1 MPPIVSIVGRS
12 KSGKTTLIEK
22 LIVEL
27 KSRGYHVATA
37 KHTHR
42 NMTLPES
49 DKDSDR
55 HLKAGSEASL
65 IVDPHGLMMIKPLQ
79 KELTLAQIAQII
91 GEDYDLILT
100 EGYKQ
105 DDAPKIE
112 VHRKENAPPLTDV
125 KKLFAVVTDEP
136 LDTKVRQFALD
147 DVKAYRGFTR
157 NRLHQ
162 TEPGTLHTAGQRRAH
177 RPERFHRRICGKCH
191 HGHGRQPQR
200 RRENRYPQNLPEKR
214 SLEGYSLSLSGRG
227 QERVTPVVNAPI
239 QVISVL
245 DFLFC
250 YCLGFRISDLVFFRL
265 YPSELFLQLPD
276 AQVQHRGTAVR
287 TGIRQVHLLQLPD

>member
-42 NMTLPES
+42 DMTLPES

-65 IVDPHGLMMIKPLQ
+65 IVDPHGLMMIRPLQ

-147 DVKAYRGFTR
+147 DVKPIADLLETGFIKP
-157 NRLHQ
+157 NRERFTLLVNDVPIALNAFTQ
-162 TEPGTLHTAGQRRAH
+162 EIVENVVLAMANNLKGVGKIGTLK
-177 RPERFHRRICGKCH
+177 I
-191 HGHGRQPQR
+191 
-200 RRENRYPQNLPEKR
+200 
-214 SLEGYSLSLSGRG
+214 
-227 QERVTPVVNAPI
+227 
-239 QVISVL
+239 
-245 DFLFC
+245 FLKKE
-250 YCLGFRISDLVFFRL
+250 S
-265 YPSELFLQLPD
+265 
-276 AQVQHRGTAVR
+276 
-287 TGIRQVHLLQLPD
+287 

>member
-55 HLKAGSEASL
+55 HLKAGSETSL
-65 IVDPHGLMMIKPLQ
+65 IVDPHGLMMIRPLQ
-79 KELTLAQIAQII
+79 KELNLAQIAQIF

-112 VHRKENAPPLTDV
+112 VHRKDNAPPLTDV

-147 DVKAYRGFTR
+147 DIKPIADLLETGFIKP
-157 NRLHQ
+157 NRERFTLLVNDVPIVLNAF
-162 TEPGTLHTAGQRRAH
+162 TGEIVENVVLAMANNLKGVGKIGTLK
-177 RPERFHRRICGKCH
+177 I
-191 HGHGRQPQR
+191 
-200 RRENRYPQNLPEKR
+200 
-214 SLEGYSLSLSGRG
+214 
-227 QERVTPVVNAPI
+227 
-239 QVISVL
+239 
-245 DFLFC
+245 FLKKE
-250 YCLGFRISDLVFFRL
+250 V
-265 YPSELFLQLPD
+265 
-276 AQVQHRGTAVR
+276 
-287 TGIRQVHLLQLPD
+287 

>member
-42 NMTLPES
+42 DMTSPQS

-55 HLKAGSEASL
+55 HLKAGSETSL
-65 IVDPHGLMMIKPLQ
+65 IIDPHGLMMIKPVQ
-79 KELTLAQIAQII
+79 KELNLTQIAQII

-125 KKLFAVVTDEP
+125 KKLFAIATDEP

-147 DVKAYRGFTR
+147 DIKAIADLLETGFIQP
-157 NRLHQ
+157 NRERFTLLVNDVPIALNAF
-162 TEPGTLHTAGQRRAH
+162 TEEIVENVVLAMANNLKGVGKIGTLK
-177 RPERFHRRICGKCH
+177 I
-191 HGHGRQPQR
+191 
-200 RRENRYPQNLPEKR
+200 
-214 SLEGYSLSLSGRG
+214 
-227 QERVTPVVNAPI
+227 
-239 QVISVL
+239 
-245 DFLFC
+245 FLKKE
-250 YCLGFRISDLVFFRL
+250 V
-265 YPSELFLQLPD
+265 
-276 AQVQHRGTAVR
+276 
-287 TGIRQVHLLQLPD
+287 

>member
-1 MPPIVSIVGRS
+1 MPPIVSIIGRS

-42 NMTLPES
+42 DMTSPES

-65 IVDPHGLMMIKPLQ
+65 IIDPHGLMMIKPLQ
-79 KELTLAQIAQII
+79 KELTLTQIAQII

-112 VHRKENAPPLTDV
+112 VHRKANAPPLTDV
-125 KKLFAVVTDEP
+125 KKLFAIVTDEP
-136 LDTKVRQFALD
+136 LDTKIRQFALD
-147 DVKAYRGFTR
+147 DIKAIADLLETGFINPNRERFTLLVNDVPIVLNAFTEEFVKNVTLSMADSLKGVGKI
-157 NRLHQ
+157 
-162 TEPGTLHTAGQRRAH
+162 GTLK
-177 RPERFHRRICGKCH
+177 I
-191 HGHGRQPQR
+191 
-200 RRENRYPQNLPEKR
+200 
-214 SLEGYSLSLSGRG
+214 
-227 QERVTPVVNAPI
+227 
-239 QVISVL
+239 
-245 DFLFC
+245 FLKKE
-250 YCLGFRISDLVFFRL
+250 V
-265 YPSELFLQLPD
+265 
-276 AQVQHRGTAVR
+276 
-287 TGIRQVHLLQLPD
+287 

>member
-42 NMTLPES
+42 DMTLPES

-65 IVDPHGLMMIKPLQ
+65 IVDPHGLMMIRPLQ
-79 KELTLAQIAQII
+79 KELNLAQIAQIF

-112 VHRKENAPPLTDV
+112 VHRKDNAPPLTDV

-147 DVKAYRGFTR
+147 DVKPIADLLETGFIKP
-157 NRLHQ
+157 NRERFTLLVNDVPIVLNAF
-162 TEPGTLHTAGQRRAH
+162 TGEIVENVVLAMANNLKGVGKIGTLKI
-177 RPERFHRRICGKCH
+177 FLKK
-191 HGHGRQPQR
+191 
-200 RRENRYPQNLPEKR
+200 ENK
-214 SLEGYSLSLSGRG
+214 
-227 QERVTPVVNAPI
+227 
-239 QVISVL
+239 
-245 DFLFC
+245 
-250 YCLGFRISDLVFFRL
+250 
-265 YPSELFLQLPD
+265 
-276 AQVQHRGTAVR
+276 
-287 TGIRQVHLLQLPD
+287 

>member
-65 IVDPHGLMMIKPLQ
+65 IVDPHGLMMIRPLQ
-79 KELTLAQIAQII
+79 KELNLAQIAQIF

-112 VHRKENAPPLTDV
+112 VHRKDNAPPLTDV

-147 DVKAYRGFTR
+147 DVKPIADLLETGFIKP
-157 NRLHQ
+157 NRERFTLLVNDVPIVLNAF
-162 TEPGTLHTAGQRRAH
+162 TGEIVENVVLAMANNLKGVGKIGTLKI
-177 RPERFHRRICGKCH
+177 FLKK
-191 HGHGRQPQR
+191 
-200 RRENRYPQNLPEKR
+200 ENK
-214 SLEGYSLSLSGRG
+214 
-227 QERVTPVVNAPI
+227 
-239 QVISVL
+239 
-245 DFLFC
+245 
-250 YCLGFRISDLVFFRL
+250 
-265 YPSELFLQLPD
+265 
-276 AQVQHRGTAVR
+276 
-287 TGIRQVHLLQLPD
+287 

>member
-27 KSRGYHVATA
+27 KSRGYHIATA

-42 NMTLPES
+42 DMTLPES

-55 HLKAGSEASL
+55 HLKAGSETSL

-79 KELTLAQIAQII
+79 KELNLTQIAQII

-125 KKLFAVVTDEP
+125 KKLFAVVTDEQ

-147 DVKAYRGFTR
+147 DVKPIADLLETGFIKP
-157 NRLHQ
+157 NRERFTLEVNGVPIALNAF
-162 TEPGTLHTAGQRRAH
+162 TEEIVENVVLAMANNLKGVGKIGTLK
-177 RPERFHRRICGKCH
+177 I
-191 HGHGRQPQR
+191 
-200 RRENRYPQNLPEKR
+200 
-214 SLEGYSLSLSGRG
+214 
-227 QERVTPVVNAPI
+227 
-239 QVISVL
+239 
-245 DFLFC
+245 FLKKE
-250 YCLGFRISDLVFFRL
+250 V
-265 YPSELFLQLPD
+265 
-276 AQVQHRGTAVR
+276 
-287 TGIRQVHLLQLPD
+287 

>member
-1 MPPIVSIVGRS
+1 MPPIVSIIGRS

-42 NMTLPES
+42 DMTSPES

-65 IVDPHGLMMIKPLQ
+65 IIDPHGLMMIKPLQ
-79 KELTLAQIAQII
+79 KELTLTQIAQII

-112 VHRKENAPPLTDV
+112 VHRKANAPPLTDV
-125 KKLFAVVTDEP
+125 KKLFAIVTDEP

-147 DVKAYRGFTR
+147 DVKNIADLLETGFIKP
-157 NRLHQ
+157 NRKRFTMEVNGVPIVLNAF
-162 TEPGTLHTAGQRRAH
+162 TEEIVENVVLAMANNLKGVGKIGTLK
-177 RPERFHRRICGKCH
+177 I
-191 HGHGRQPQR
+191 
-200 RRENRYPQNLPEKR
+200 
-214 SLEGYSLSLSGRG
+214 
-227 QERVTPVVNAPI
+227 
-239 QVISVL
+239 
-245 DFLFC
+245 FLKKE
-250 YCLGFRISDLVFFRL
+250 VK
-265 YPSELFLQLPD
+265 
-276 AQVQHRGTAVR
+276 
-287 TGIRQVHLLQLPD
+287 

>member
-42 NMTLPES
+42 DMTLPES

-65 IVDPHGLMMIKPLQ
+65 IVDPHGLMMIMPLQ
-79 KELTLAQIAQII
+79 KELTLTQIAQII

-112 VHRKENAPPLTDV
+112 VHRKDNAPPLTDV
-125 KKLFAVVTDEP
+125 KKLFALVTDEP
-136 LDTKVRQFALD
+136 LDTKVRQFDLD
-147 DVKAYRGFTR
+147 DVKPIADLLETGFIKP
-157 NRLHQ
+157 NRERFTLEVNGVPIALNAF
-162 TEPGTLHTAGQRRAH
+162 TEEIVENVVLAMANNLKGVGKIGTLK
-177 RPERFHRRICGKCH
+177 I
-191 HGHGRQPQR
+191 
-200 RRENRYPQNLPEKR
+200 
-214 SLEGYSLSLSGRG
+214 
-227 QERVTPVVNAPI
+227 
-239 QVISVL
+239 
-245 DFLFC
+245 FLKKE
-250 YCLGFRISDLVFFRL
+250 VK
-265 YPSELFLQLPD
+265 
-276 AQVQHRGTAVR
+276 
-287 TGIRQVHLLQLPD
+287 

>member
-65 IVDPHGLMMIKPLQ
+65 IVDPHGLMMIRPLQ
-79 KELTLAQIAQII
+79 KELNLAQIAQIF

-112 VHRKENAPPLTDV
+112 VHRKDNAPPLTDV

-147 DVKAYRGFTR
+147 DIKPIADLLETGFIKP
-157 NRLHQ
+157 NRERFTLLVNDVPIVLNAF
-162 TEPGTLHTAGQRRAH
+162 TGEIVENVVLAMANNLKGVGKIGTLKI
-177 RPERFHRRICGKCH
+177 FLKK
-191 HGHGRQPQR
+191 
-200 RRENRYPQNLPEKR
+200 ENK
-214 SLEGYSLSLSGRG
+214 
-227 QERVTPVVNAPI
+227 
-239 QVISVL
+239 
-245 DFLFC
+245 
-250 YCLGFRISDLVFFRL
+250 
-265 YPSELFLQLPD
+265 
-276 AQVQHRGTAVR
+276 
-287 TGIRQVHLLQLPD
+287 

>member
-42 NMTLPES
+42 DMTSPES

-65 IVDPHGLMMIKPLQ
+65 IIDPHGLMMIKPLQ

-112 VHRKENAPPLTDV
+112 VHRKENAPPILDL
-125 KKLFAVVTDEP
+125 KKTFAVATDEP
-136 LDTKVRQFALD
+136 LDTKIRQFALD
-147 DVKAYRGFTR
+147 DVKGIADLIETGFIKPHR
-157 NRLHQ
+157 ERL
-162 TEPGTLHTAGQRRAH
+162 TLLVNDVPIALNAFTKDFVENVTLAMANSLKGVGKIGTLQ
-177 RPERFHRRICGKCH
+177 I
-191 HGHGRQPQR
+191 
-200 RRENRYPQNLPEKR
+200 
-214 SLEGYSLSLSGRG
+214 
-227 QERVTPVVNAPI
+227 
-239 QVISVL
+239 
-245 DFLFC
+245 FLKKE
-250 YCLGFRISDLVFFRL
+250 DK
-265 YPSELFLQLPD
+265 
-276 AQVQHRGTAVR
+276 
-287 TGIRQVHLLQLPD
+287 

>member
-65 IVDPHGLMMIKPLQ
+65 IVDPHGLMMIRPLQ
-79 KELTLAQIAQII
+79 KELNLAQIAQIF

-125 KKLFAVVTDEP
+125 KKLFAVATDEP
-136 LDTKVRQFALD
+136 LDTKIRQFALD
-147 DVKAYRGFTR
+147 DIKAIADLLETGFINPNRERFTLLVNGVPIVLNAFTEEFVKNVTLAMADSLKGVGKI
-157 NRLHQ
+157 
-162 TEPGTLHTAGQRRAH
+162 GTLK
-177 RPERFHRRICGKCH
+177 I
-191 HGHGRQPQR
+191 
-200 RRENRYPQNLPEKR
+200 
-214 SLEGYSLSLSGRG
+214 
-227 QERVTPVVNAPI
+227 
-239 QVISVL
+239 
-245 DFLFC
+245 FLKKE
-250 YCLGFRISDLVFFRL
+250 V
-265 YPSELFLQLPD
+265 
-276 AQVQHRGTAVR
+276 
-287 TGIRQVHLLQLPD
+287 

>member
-42 NMTLPES
+42 DMTSPQS

-55 HLKAGSEASL
+55 HLKAGSETSL
-65 IVDPHGLMMIKPLQ
+65 IIDPHGLMMIKPLQ
-79 KELTLAQIAQII
+79 KELNLTQIAQII

-125 KKLFAVVTDEP
+125 KKLFAIATDEP

-147 DVKAYRGFTR
+147 DIKAIADLLETGFIQP
-157 NRLHQ
+157 NRERFTLLVNDVPIALNAF
-162 TEPGTLHTAGQRRAH
+162 TEEIVENVVLAMANNLKGVGKIGTLK
-177 RPERFHRRICGKCH
+177 I
-191 HGHGRQPQR
+191 
-200 RRENRYPQNLPEKR
+200 
-214 SLEGYSLSLSGRG
+214 
-227 QERVTPVVNAPI
+227 
-239 QVISVL
+239 
-245 DFLFC
+245 FLKKE
-250 YCLGFRISDLVFFRL
+250 V
-265 YPSELFLQLPD
+265 
-276 AQVQHRGTAVR
+276 
-287 TGIRQVHLLQLPD
+287 

>member
-1 MPPIVSIVGRS
+1 MPPVVSIVGRS

-42 NMTLPES
+42 DMTLAES

-65 IVDPHGLMMIKPLQ
+65 IIDPHGLMMIKPLQ

-112 VHRKENAPPLTDV
+112 VHRKENAPPILDL
-125 KKLFAVVTDEP
+125 KKTFAVATDEP
-136 LDTKVRQFALD
+136 LDTKIRQFALD
-147 DVKAYRGFTR
+147 DVKGIADLIETGFIKPHR
-157 NRLHQ
+157 ERL
-162 TEPGTLHTAGQRRAH
+162 TLLVNDVPIALNAFTKDFVENVTLAMANSLKGVGKIGTLQ
-177 RPERFHRRICGKCH
+177 I
-191 HGHGRQPQR
+191 
-200 RRENRYPQNLPEKR
+200 
-214 SLEGYSLSLSGRG
+214 
-227 QERVTPVVNAPI
+227 
-239 QVISVL
+239 
-245 DFLFC
+245 FLKKE
-250 YCLGFRISDLVFFRL
+250 DK
-265 YPSELFLQLPD
+265 
-276 AQVQHRGTAVR
+276 
-287 TGIRQVHLLQLPD
+287 